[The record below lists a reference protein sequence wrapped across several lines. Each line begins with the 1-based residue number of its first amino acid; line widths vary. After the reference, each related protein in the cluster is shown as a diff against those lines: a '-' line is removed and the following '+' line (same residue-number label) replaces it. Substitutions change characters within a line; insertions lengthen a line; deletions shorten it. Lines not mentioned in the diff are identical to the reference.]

1 MMGLEVWIHT
11 MSSPEN
17 HQSEIPY
24 QSSPEGAVVSV
35 PVRLQ
40 PILKKETLLPC
51 YYVHL
56 LITLFSFLVNLV
68 LYCYY
73 IVSRVTIETGG
84 LAQPDETPASPN
96 VCEPASLT

>member
-1 MMGLEVWIHT
+1 

-17 HQSEIPY
+17 HQSKIPY
-24 QSSPEGAVVSV
+24 QSSPEGAVSS
-35 PVRLQ
+35 
-40 PILKKETLLPC
+40 IAT
-51 YYVHL
+51 
-56 LITLFSFLVNLV
+56 T
-68 LYCYY
+68 